1 MLVCLHSTYRH
12 MKEMIGYPFSLYSW
26 NKMIDWLLVSD
37 DIVVYYEYELNE
49 SNDAKLSLIDSIV
62 CLGWFT
68 FF

>member
-1 MLVCLHSTYRH
+1 
-12 MKEMIGYPFSLYSW
+12 
-26 NKMIDWLLVSD
+26 LVSD